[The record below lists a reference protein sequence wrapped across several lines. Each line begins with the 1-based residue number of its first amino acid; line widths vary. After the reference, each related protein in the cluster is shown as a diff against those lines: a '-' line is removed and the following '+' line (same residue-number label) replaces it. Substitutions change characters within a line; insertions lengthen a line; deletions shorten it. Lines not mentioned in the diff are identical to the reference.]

1 VIAFAILLAV
11 SLIIFSVV
19 SDMFI
24 FFKRGKF
31 NIYNE
36 KKNLQISLLQQ
47 NKITKLTI
55 EGKEK
60 FVGAVVLRQR

>member
-1 VIAFAILLAV
+1 
-11 SLIIFSVV
+11 
-19 SDMFI
+19 MFI

-36 KKNLQISLLQQ
+36 KKNLQISMLQQ
-47 NKITKLTI
+47 HKMTKLII

-60 FVGAVVLRQR
+60 LVGAVVLRQR